1 MRFLVGLLFLLV
13 SCWLVYTY
21 FSLALPSGIALA
33 VAVAVACVELVALI
47 FSMGHHARGTSLKM
61 FGWLLRVTAPLLLWP
76 AAVLLVRSLGP
87 GSEDWHGAIAPILG
101 AGVAS
106 LGALL
111 AGGLGT
117 GSGGEQARLW
127 SLIAALA
134 VVLLAG
140 LVYLPHGWRAE
151 AAAWSLAAAIAI
163 FVAGRGLVLP
173 RMQRLTMDAFGIV
186 ALVGMALNVAALA
199 LERLLG

>member
-21 FSLALPSGIALA
+21 FSLALPSGIAMA

-87 GSEDWHGAIAPILG
+87 ESEDWRGAIAPILG

-106 LGALL
+106 LGALV

-117 GSGGEQARLW
+117 GAGGEQARLW

-151 AAAWSLAAAIAI
+151 AAAWSFAAAIAI

-173 RMQRLTMDAFGIV
+173 RMQRLAMDAFGIV